1 MQKSRY
7 SPLFQSKFA
16 LYFIGLGILVLFC
29 SCNREPPPLTIES
42 TPTPAIHD
50 QTIQEVQTTLT
61 NIQDAQRQLIQSQKS
76 IENMQHEADQ
86 IRQQSAFLKG
96 ACISGSIMALVVGAA
111 LGSKARNAAKRK
123 R

>member
-1 MQKSRY
+1 MAKSCDL
-7 SPLFQSKFA
+7 PVFWSKSTLCLVGMVIMA
-16 LYFIGLGILVLFC
+16 LLC

-50 QTIQEVQTTLT
+50 QTIQEVQTTLA
-61 NIQDAQRQLIQSQKS
+61 NIQESQRQLILSQKS

-96 ACISGSIMALVVGAA
+96 ACISGTIISLLVGAA

>member
-1 MQKSRY
+1 MSIYGRIQR
-7 SPLFQSKFA
+7 FTC
-16 LYFIGLGILVLFC
+16 IL
-29 SCNREPPPLTIES
+29 EQ
-42 TPTPAIHD
+42 IHD
-50 QTIQEVQTTLT
+50 QTIQEVQTTFA
-61 NIQDAQRQLIQSQKS
+61 NIQDAQRQLIKSQKS
-76 IENMQHEADQ
+76 IENMQLKAEQ